1 MKKPWFG
8 GVVAAGMW
16 IFSLAVYSRLP
27 ESIPSH
33 WNLAGEVDG
42 WSPRWIGAFLFP
54 LIATGSLVIP
64 WILFRIDPRRENL
77 ERSPD
82 RYLIIN
88 FSIVFAAL
96 VQCLT
101 LGSVLGWPID
111 VPTGIVAGVGLL
123 MVGIGNYLPRVRSNW
138 WIGVRTPWT
147 LSSEGV
153 WRRTHRLAGRVFVAG
168 GAVLAATAFLPDELR
183 GWIVLPVVAVIA
195 AVPLVY
201 SYFAWRAEQAENR
214 A

>member
-8 GVVAAGMW
+8 WMVAAAMW

-27 ESIPSH
+27 ERIPSH

-42 WSPRWIGAFLFP
+42 WSPRSVGAFIFP
-54 LIATGSLVIP
+54 LIATGSLVLP
-64 WILFRIDPRRENL
+64 WMLFRIDPRRANL

-82 RYLIIN
+82 RHLIIN
-88 FSIVFAAL
+88 LSVLFAAL

-147 LSSEGV
+147 LSSERV
-153 WRRTHRLAGRVFVAG
+153 WQRTHRLAGRVFVAG
-168 GAVLAATAFLPDELR
+168 GAVLAATAFVPDALR
-183 GWIVLPVVAVIA
+183 GWIVLPVVVVIA

-201 SYFAWRAEQAENR
+201 SYFAWRAEQAENH